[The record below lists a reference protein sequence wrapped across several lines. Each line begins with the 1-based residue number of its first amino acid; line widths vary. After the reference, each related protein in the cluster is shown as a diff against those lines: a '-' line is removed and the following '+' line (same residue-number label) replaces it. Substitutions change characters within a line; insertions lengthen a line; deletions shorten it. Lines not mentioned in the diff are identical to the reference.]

1 MSPHEIPFVR
11 LLVPLLAGI
20 ALGSA
25 VDVSIEGLWLG
36 LLLGGSGIVWLGGQ
50 KQAFRYR
57 WVYGSVVAAWL
68 LAAGYWHVVE
78 RDERRLPEHFTKI
91 CPNAIAFVGIV
102 NDAPDKGGKVKIPL
116 RIEAAAERSGE
127 WRACE
132 GYLLLFLDPTP
143 EAEALRYGDRAWV
156 TASATPTEP
165 PKNPGAF
172 DYQCYLHY
180 RNLHYQAFV
189 RDSAAFGLIDR
200 GHGNW
205 LRRTAYAWR
214 ERLLLMLREYFPTQD
229 EYAVASALLLGYK
242 EDLSEELRTTYAQTG
257 SMHALAVSGTH
268 VGLVYAALY
277 FLIRRIP
284 WRGGWKRWGD
294 MVLVLLGIWVFALI
308 TGASP
313 SVLRASMMF
322 TLFLVGKALYR
333 QASTWNVL
341 GATAFILLLY
351 NPYNL
356 FDLGFQLSFAAVAG
370 IVGIMPVLQRYL
382 PRLPRRLDGAWA
394 VLLVGIAAQLG
405 TLPLSLYYFHQF
417 PVYFWLAGWVVI
429 LGGAL
434 YMWGAGVLLVLHP
447 LLPQVAEVL
456 GAGLYYGLWGMNQVL
471 RFIQHLPGSVVQ
483 GIWLSGVAVVSL
495 YVSIAF
501 GAAGV
506 FYHRPRWLLTAL
518 VALLLVMGERLL
530 RHVGQLQ
537 QRQAVLYSAGR
548 SFLFDFFDGKT
559 LFTWSDSLPE
569 RRERFAAEM
578 HRSASGFLKPSERL
592 QDPSSRPFRASNLL
606 VQPPF
611 VQFFDKTI
619 AVVEHSNQLGNTT
632 GMPVPTEALVL
643 CRNAHVTL
651 AECLQHFAPK
661 TIVVDASNSI
671 RRTERW
677 KAECE
682 ALGLVL
688 HDVRQQGAWMLSA
701 R

>member
-1 MSPHEIPFVR
+1 MPPHEIPLVR
-11 LLVPLLAGI
+11 LLVPFLVGI
-20 ALGSA
+20 ALGS
-25 VDVSIEGLWLG
+25 VVEVSVEGLWLG
-36 LLLGGSGIVWLGGQ
+36 LLLGGLGIVWLGRRRQ
-50 KQAFRYR
+50 SFRYR
-57 WVYGSVVAAWL
+57 WVYGAAMAVWL
-68 LAAGYWHVVE
+68 LAAGYWHVVQ
-78 RDERRLPEHFTKI
+78 RDERRLPRHFTKV
-91 CPNAIAFVGIV
+91 CPDAVAFVGVV

-116 RIEAAAERSGE
+116 RIEAAAERLSE
-127 WRACE
+127 WRPCE
-132 GYLLLFLDPTP
+132 GYLLLFLDPMP
-143 EAEALRYGDRAWV
+143 EAEALRYGDRLWV
-156 TASATPTEP
+156 SARAMPTEP
-165 PKNPGAF
+165 PKNPRAF
-172 DYQCYLHY
+172 DYQRYLHY

-189 RDSAAFGLIDR
+189 RDSGAFGLIDR

-214 ERLLLMLREYFPTQD
+214 ERLLLVLREYFPTQD

-294 MVLVLLGIWVFALI
+294 TLLVLLGIWVFALI

-313 SVLRASMMF
+313 SVMRASMMF
-322 TLFLVGKALYR
+322 TLFLAGKALYR

-341 GATAFILLLY
+341 GAAAFILLLY

-370 IVGIMPVLQRYL
+370 IVGIMPVLQRYS
-382 PRLPRRLDGAWA
+382 PRLPRWLEGAWA

-434 YMWGAGVLLVLHP
+434 YMWGAGVLLVLHAP
-447 LLPQVAEVL
+447 LPQVAEVL
-456 GAGLYYGLWGMNQVL
+456 GTGLYYGLWSMNQVL

-483 GIWLSGVAVVSL
+483 GIWLSGAAVVGL
-495 YVSIAF
+495 YVSIAL
-501 GAAGV
+501 GTAGV
-506 FYHRPRWLLTAL
+506 FHHRPRWLLTAL
-518 VALLLVMGERLL
+518 AALLLVMGERLV
-530 RHVGQLQ
+530 RQVGQLQ
-537 QRQAVLYSAGR
+537 QRQAVLYSTGR

-559 LFTWSDSLPE
+559 LYTWSDSLPE

-578 HRSASGFLKPSERL
+578 YRSASGFLKPSERL
-592 QDPSSRPFRASNLL
+592 QAQFSQPFRAPNLL

-619 AVVEHSNQLGNTT
+619 AVVAHTNQLGNTT
-632 GMPVPTEALVL
+632 GTPVPVEALIL
-643 CRNAHVTL
+643 RHNARVTL

-661 TIVVDASNSI
+661 TIVVDASNSV

-682 ALGLVL
+682 ALGLAV
-688 HDVRQQGAWMLSA
+688 HDLRQQGAWTLDA

>member
-11 LLVPLLAGI
+11 LLAPFLAGI
-20 ALGSA
+20 ALGS
-25 VDVSIEGLWLG
+25 VVEVSVEGLWLG
-36 LLLGGSGIVWLGGQ
+36 LLVGGLGIVWLGGQ
-50 KQAFRYR
+50 KQSFRYR
-57 WVYGSVVAAWL
+57 WVYGVVVGMWL
-68 LAAGYWHVVE
+68 LVAGYWHVVE
-78 RDERRLPEHFTKI
+78 YDERRLPKHFTKI
-91 CPNAIAFVGIV
+91 CPDAAVFVGVV

-116 RIEAAAERSGE
+116 RIEAAAERPGE

-143 EAEALRYGDRAWV
+143 EAEALRYGDCIWV
-156 TASATPTEP
+156 SAQATPTEP
-165 PKNPGAF
+165 PKNPRAY
-172 DYQCYLHY
+172 DYRRYLHY

-189 RDSAAFGLIDR
+189 RDSGTFGLIDR

-205 LRRTAYAWR
+205 LRRTAYVWR
-214 ERLLLMLREYFPTQD
+214 ERLLLILREYFPTQD

-242 EDLSEELRTTYAQTG
+242 EDLSEELRTTYSQTG

-284 WRGGWKRWGD
+284 WRGVWKRWGD
-294 MVLVLLGIWVFALI
+294 TVLVLLGIWGFALI

-313 SVLRASMMF
+313 SVMRASMMF
-322 TLFLVGKALYR
+322 TLFLMGKALYR

-356 FDLGFQLSFAAVAG
+356 FDLGFQLSFVAVAG
-370 IVGIMPVLQRYL
+370 IVGIMPVLQRYS
-382 PRLPRRLDGAWA
+382 PRLPRWLEGAWA

-434 YMWGAGVLLVLHP
+434 YMWGAGVLLVFHALM
-447 LLPQVAEVL
+447 PQAAEVL
-456 GAGLYYGLWGMNQVL
+456 GAGLYYWLWGMNQLL
-471 RFIQHLPGSVVQ
+471 RFIQHLPGSVLQ
-483 GIWLSGVAVVSL
+483 GIWLSGAAVVAL

-506 FYHRPRWLLTAL
+506 LYYRPRWLLTAL
-518 VALLLVMGERLL
+518 AALLLVMSEQLVRQVSQL
-530 RHVGQLQ
+530 R
-537 QRQAVLYSAGR
+537 QRQAVLYSIGR
-548 SFLFDFFDGKT
+548 NFLLDFFDGKT
-559 LFTWSDSLPE
+559 LYTWSDSLPE
-569 RRERFAAEM
+569 RRERFAAET
-578 HRSASGFLKPSERL
+578 HRSASGFLKPTERL
-592 QDPSSRPFRASNLL
+592 QARLSQPFRAPNLL

-619 AVVEHSNQLGNTT
+619 AVVEHPSQLGNTT
-632 GMPVPTEALVL
+632 NVPVPVEALVL
-643 CRNAHVTL
+643 RQNARVTL
-651 AECLQHFAPK
+651 AECLHHFAPK

-677 KAECE
+677 KVESE
-682 ALGLVL
+682 AIGLAV
-688 HDVRQQGAWMLSA
+688 HDVRQQGAWMLDA